1 MTRAGI
7 ALPILWARREKLS
20 TTPKMLRK
28 PMPSGMSISGG
39 RRSGRC
45 RRSAVEMIKVKIRI
59 AAKTGADI
67 PTGGTVRAG
76 IIIAVRMVSTGRRD
90 RTIAGRTGR
99 IVSTEKIVRTGTTVT
114 ETGIVTAI
122 VRTIVTITMEVME
135 AAKNRATGKC
145 AEIADATAATAAV
158 ETERL
163 QSSSRMCA

>member
-90 RTIAGRTGR
+90 RTIAGR
-99 IVSTEKIVRTGTTVT
+99 IVSTERIVRTGTTVT